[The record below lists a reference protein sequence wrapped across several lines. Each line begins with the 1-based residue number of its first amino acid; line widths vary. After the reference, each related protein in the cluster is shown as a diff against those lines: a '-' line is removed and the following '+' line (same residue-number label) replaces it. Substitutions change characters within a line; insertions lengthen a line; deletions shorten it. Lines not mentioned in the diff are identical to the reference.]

1 MRGKRAKQF
10 RRLAKM
16 CVRGMDEEKKV
27 TVFKE
32 IYKAFKHDYKKSR
45 QAYRLSAKEATQG
58 TQEGWR

>member
-1 MRGKRAKQF
+1 
-10 RRLAKM
+10 
-16 CVRGMDEEKKV
+16 MDEEKKV